1 MTTSAPSLPS
11 QPTFAAHLPPY
22 AELHCLSNFSFLRG
36 ASHPHELVERAM
48 SLGYRAL
55 AITDECSLAGVVRAY
70 TAVKEL
76 EETQARER
84 KEREAKAQQAMRAA
98 APEEITVATA
108 ATKHEKKQLPK
119 DDPPKDA
126 PPKDEPPKDEPLKP
140 IPHLIIG
147 SEFNL
152 TDAEGQPFCTLVA
165 LALNRNG
172 YGNLSELITLA
183 RSRADKG
190 CYRIGPED
198 FTEMLPHL
206 EHLRGLPDC
215 VLLLVPQRA
224 ATLSHTLR
232 CAHWLASFAA
242 QRAWIALELWQ
253 TGSDDLQLDALRM
266 ISQDSGLPLVAAGG
280 TLMHVRSRKPLQD
293 TMTAIGLGTPL
304 SACGHALEANAERH
318 LRTRVRLGKLYPRE
332 TLEETLRIAA
342 LCRFSLEELQ
352 YEYPEELVPADES
365 PSSYLRKL
373 VMAGAMERWPG
384 GMDLKRIQQ
393 IEKELGLI
401 ADLKYEKYFL
411 TVHDIVSFARSRN
424 ILCQGRGSAANSIVC
439 YCLHVTEIDPVSMN
453 MLIERFISRA
463 RNEPPDI
470 DVDFEH
476 QRREE
481 VIQYIYAKYG
491 RHRAALTASLITYRS
506 RSALKDVGKALGLEA
521 SLIERI
527 SKSQQWWDGPGAVA
541 AYLAEAGFDAR
552 SHITRNL
559 IRLTQELRNFPR
571 HLSQHVGGFVIAKD
585 RLSRLVP
592 IENASMKE
600 RSVIEWDKDDIDA
613 LKLLKVDVLALGML
627 SAIRRALEFVALRR
641 GLPRFRMQDIPRED
655 RAVYEMCGHADTIG
669 VFQIESR
676 AQQSMLPRLKPDKYY
691 DLVIEVAIVRPG
703 PIQGGMVHPYL
714 RRKQGLEPIDYAKD
728 ELRPVLERTLGVPIF
743 QEQVM
748 HLAMVAA
755 KYTGEQAD
763 QLRRAMAA
771 WRRSG
776 NLAKYQKDLT
786 DRMLARGYEQ
796 AFIERICK
804 QIEGFGE
811 YGFPESHA
819 ASFALLVYLSAWLK
833 RYEPAAFLAGLLNS
847 QPLGFYS
854 PSQLVQDARRH
865 GVKVLPPDV
874 TLSDWESTFERR
886 HAEGRRIAADETRLH
901 RQHAVLAAQQL
912 RNLSLP
918 HLKVSRTI
926 RRAARRLTARVFKP
940 ASTYGSRGPAVRL
953 GMHLIKGLAR
963 DAAERIMAARRDAP
977 LVDVDDLARRAALTR
992 RDLEALAVANAL
1004 VGIAGHRRE
1013 AWWAVTA
1020 QHAVPKLLRDAPIA
1034 EAPLA
1039 LPRASE
1045 HREIVDDYASFGLTL
1060 NRHPLAL
1067 LRARLARHKFRT
1079 AAELAA
1085 CRHGT
1090 MARACGIVTVR
1101 QRPGTA
1107 NGTVFVSIEDETGS
1121 INVIVWPS
1129 LVEKQRK
1136 ALLGSSL
1143 LAVYGVLQRDDGV
1156 STGGERGDR
1165 ASQGER
1171 AASADRRNRAWAGNE
1186 ANSTGGP
1193 TSGES
1198 GESGTGEAS
1207 RSGEARRLAG
1217 RKQKGEVVHL
1227 VAHRLEDYSEWLGEL
1242 ATTSRDFH

>member
-1 MTTSAPSLPS
+1 MVDS
-11 QPTFAAHLPPY
+11 QASGLLEQAFAAQLPPY
-22 AELHCLSNFSFLRG
+22 AELHCLTNFSFLRG
-36 ASHPHELVERAM
+36 ASHPHELVVQAM
-48 SLGYRAL
+48 SCGYSAL
-55 AITDECSLAGVVRAY
+55 AITDECSLAGVVRAHM
-70 TAVKEL
+70 AVKEIEQERERQQKERDDKAKAAQTGASL
-76 EETQARER
+76 EEAAKSTAIKPADSQQETTQQETTQQETTQQETTQQETTQQETTQQETAEQ
-84 KEREAKAQQAMRAA
+84 EA
-98 APEEITVATA
+98 
-108 ATKHEKKQLPK
+108 
-119 DDPPKDA
+119 
-126 PPKDEPPKDEPLKP
+126 LKP

-147 SEFNL
+147 SELNL
-152 TDAEGQPFCTLVA
+152 TDDAGEPFCTLIA
-165 LALNRNG
+165 LATNRNG

-190 CYRIGPED
+190 SYRLSPSD
-198 FTEMLPHL
+198 FTDSLPHL
-206 EHLRGLPDC
+206 EHLKALPDC
-215 VLLLVPQRA
+215 VLILVPQRT

-232 CAHWLASFAA
+232 CAHWLASFAP
-242 QRAWIALELWQ
+242 QRSWIALELWQ
-253 TGSDDLQLDALRM
+253 TGSDDLQIDALRM
-266 ISQDSGLPLVAAGG
+266 ISNASGLPLVAAGG
-280 TLMHVRSRKPLQD
+280 VLMHVRSRKPLQD
-293 TMTAIGLGTPL
+293 TLTAIGLVTPL

-318 LRTRVRLGKLYPRE
+318 MRTRVRLGKLYPRD

-342 LCRFSLEELQ
+342 LCRFSLDELQ
-352 YEYPEELVPADES
+352 YEYPEELVPSGES

-373 VMAGAMERWPG
+373 VMAGAMERWPK
-384 GMDLKRIQQ
+384 GMDLKRINQ
-393 IEKELGLI
+393 IEKELQLI

-411 TVHDIVSFARSRN
+411 TVQDIVSFARSRN

-439 YCLHVTEIDPVSMN
+439 YCLHVTEIDPVNMN

-470 DVDFEH
+470 DIDFEH

-481 VIQYIYAKYG
+481 VIQYIYGKYG
-491 RHRAALTASLITYRS
+491 RHRAALTATLITYHA

-527 SKSQQWWDGPGAVA
+527 SKSQQWWDGTDAVA
-541 AYLAEAGFDAR
+541 KYLAEAGFAAN
-552 SHITRNL
+552 SHITQNL
-559 IRLTQELRNFPR
+559 IRLTKELRNFPR

-592 IENASMKE
+592 IENATMKD

-641 GLPRFRMQDIPRED
+641 GLPKFRMQDIPRED

-676 AQQSMLPRLKPDKYY
+676 AQQSMLPRLKPNKYY

-714 RRKQGLEPIDYAKD
+714 RRKQGLEAVDYAKE

-776 NLAKYQKDLT
+776 NLTKHQKDLT
-786 DRMLARGYEQ
+786 DRMSARGYEKE
-796 AFIERICK
+796 FIDRICK

-865 GVKVLPPDV
+865 GVQVLPPDV
-874 TLSDWESTFERR
+874 TLSDWESTFEQRGHEGQRISSSETYLRR
-886 HAEGRRIAADETRLH
+886 QQG
-901 RQHAVLAAQQL
+901 VLSAQQF
-912 RNLSLP
+912 RDLSLRRFT
-918 HLKVSRTI
+918 VARTI
-926 RRAARRLTARVFKP
+926 RRAAKQLTARVFQ
-940 ASTYGSRGPAVRL
+940 ASKTYGARGPAVRI
-953 GMHLIKGLAR
+953 GMHLIKGLSQV
-963 DAAERIMAARRDAP
+963 AAERIMAARCDAQFT
-977 LVDVDDLARRAALTR
+977 DVDDLTRRAALTR
-992 RDLEALAVANAL
+992 RDLEALAAANAL
-1004 VGIAGHRRE
+1004 VSIAGHRRE

-1020 QHAVPKLLRDAPIA
+1020 QHAVPRLLRDAPIA
-1034 EAPLA
+1034 ETQLA
-1039 LPRASE
+1039 LPQATES
-1045 HREIVDDYASFGLTL
+1045 REIVDDYASIGLTL

-1067 LRARLARHKFRT
+1067 LRERLARQRFRT
-1079 AAELAA
+1079 AAELAV

-1090 MARACGIVTVR
+1090 VARACGIVTVR

-1136 ALLGSSL
+1136 VLLGSSL

-1156 STGGERGDR
+1156 STGGD
-1165 ASQGER
+1165 S
-1171 AASADRRNRAWAGNE
+1171 AGN
-1186 ANSTGGP
+1186 AADMNQ
-1193 TSGES
+1193 
-1198 GESGTGEAS
+1198 
-1207 RSGEARRLAG
+1207 AG
-1217 RKQKGEVVHL
+1217 KAKRKQKGEVIHL
-1227 VAHRLEDYSEWLGEL
+1227 VAHRLEDHSEWLGEL
-1242 ATTSRDFH
+1242 ATASRDFH

>member
-1 MTTSAPSLPS
+1 MADS
-11 QPTFAAHLPPY
+11 QASGLLEQAFAAQLPPY
-22 AELHCLSNFSFLRG
+22 AELHCLTNFSFLRG
-36 ASHPHELVERAM
+36 ASHPHELVVQAM
-48 SLGYRAL
+48 SCGYSAL
-55 AITDECSLAGVVRAY
+55 AITDECSLAGVVRAHM
-70 TAVKEL
+70 AVKEI
-76 EETQARER
+76 EQERER
-84 KEREAKAQQAMRAA
+84 QQKERDAKAKAAQAA
-98 APEEITVATA
+98 APLEEAAKSVAAKPADSQQEATRQETTEPATA
-108 ATKHEKKQLPK
+108 EQEA
-119 DDPPKDA
+119 
-126 PPKDEPPKDEPLKP
+126 LKA

-147 SEFNL
+147 SELNL
-152 TDAEGQPFCTLVA
+152 TDDAGEPFCTLIA
-165 LALNRNG
+165 LATNRNG

-190 CYRIGPED
+190 SYRLSPSD
-198 FTEMLPHL
+198 FTDSLPHL
-206 EHLRGLPDC
+206 EHLKALPDC
-215 VLLLVPQRA
+215 VLILVPQRT

-232 CAHWLASFAA
+232 CAHWLASFAP
-242 QRAWIALELWQ
+242 QRSWIALELWQ
-253 TGSDDLQLDALRM
+253 TGSDDLQIDALRM
-266 ISQDSGLPLVAAGG
+266 ISNASGLPLVAAGG
-280 TLMHVRSRKPLQD
+280 VLMHVRSRKPLQD
-293 TMTAIGLGTPL
+293 TLTAIGLVTPL

-318 LRTRVRLGKLYPRE
+318 MRTRVRLGKLYPRD

-342 LCRFSLEELQ
+342 LCRFSLDELQ
-352 YEYPEELVPADES
+352 YEYPEELVPSGES

-373 VMAGAMERWPG
+373 VMAGAMERWPK
-384 GMDLKRIQQ
+384 GMDLKRINQ
-393 IEKELGLI
+393 IEKELQLI

-411 TVHDIVSFARSRN
+411 TVQDIVSFARSRN

-439 YCLHVTEIDPVSMN
+439 YCLHVTEIDPVNMN

-470 DVDFEH
+470 DIDFEH

-481 VIQYIYAKYG
+481 VIQYIYGKYG
-491 RHRAALTASLITYRS
+491 RHRAALTATLITYRA

-527 SKSQQWWDGPGAVA
+527 SKSQQWWDGTDAVA
-541 AYLAEAGFDAR
+541 KYLAEAGFAAN
-552 SHITRNL
+552 SHITQNL
-559 IRLTQELRNFPR
+559 IRLTKELRDFPR

-592 IENASMKE
+592 IENATMKD

-627 SAIRRALEFVALRR
+627 SAIRRSLEFVALRR
-641 GLPRFRMQDIPRED
+641 GLPKFRMQDIPRED

-676 AQQSMLPRLKPDKYY
+676 AQQSMLPRLKPNKYY

-714 RRKQGLEPIDYAKD
+714 RRKQGLEAVDYAKE

-776 NLAKYQKDLT
+776 NLTKHQKDLT
-786 DRMLARGYEQ
+786 DRMSARGYEKE
-796 AFIERICK
+796 FIDRICK

-865 GVKVLPPDV
+865 GVQVLPPDV
-874 TLSDWESTFERR
+874 TLSDWESTFEQRGHEGQRISSSETYLRR
-886 HAEGRRIAADETRLH
+886 QQG
-901 RQHAVLAAQQL
+901 VLSAQQF
-912 RNLSLP
+912 RDLSLRRFT
-918 HLKVSRTI
+918 VARTI
-926 RRAARRLTARVFKP
+926 RRAAKQLTARVFQ
-940 ASTYGSRGPAVRL
+940 ASKTYGARGPAVRI
-953 GMHLIKGLAR
+953 GMHLIKGLSQV
-963 DAAERIMAARRDAP
+963 AAERIMAARCDAQFT
-977 LVDVDDLARRAALTR
+977 DVDDLTRRAALTR
-992 RDLEALAVANAL
+992 RDLEALAAANAL
-1004 VGIAGHRRE
+1004 VSIAGHRRE

-1020 QHAVPKLLRDAPIA
+1020 QHAVPRLLRDAPIA
-1034 EAPLA
+1034 ETQLA
-1039 LPRASE
+1039 LPQATES
-1045 HREIVDDYASFGLTL
+1045 REIVDDYASIGLTL

-1067 LRARLARHKFRT
+1067 LRERLARQRFRT
-1079 AAELAA
+1079 AAELAV

-1090 MARACGIVTVR
+1090 VARACGIVTVR

-1136 ALLGSSL
+1136 VLLGSSL

-1156 STGGERGDR
+1156 STGGD
-1165 ASQGER
+1165 S
-1171 AASADRRNRAWAGNE
+1171 AGN
-1186 ANSTGGP
+1186 AADMNQ
-1193 TSGES
+1193 
-1198 GESGTGEAS
+1198 
-1207 RSGEARRLAG
+1207 AG
-1217 RKQKGEVVHL
+1217 KAKRKQKGEVIHL
-1227 VAHRLEDYSEWLGEL
+1227 VAHRLEDHSEWLGEL
-1242 ATTSRDFH
+1242 ATASRDFH

>member
-1 MTTSAPSLPS
+1 MVDS
-11 QPTFAAHLPPY
+11 QASGLLEQAFAAQLPPY
-22 AELHCLSNFSFLRG
+22 AELHCLTNFSFLRG
-36 ASHPHELVERAM
+36 ASHPHELVVQAM
-48 SLGYRAL
+48 SCGYSAL
-55 AITDECSLAGVVRAY
+55 AITDECSLAGVVRAHM
-70 TAVKEL
+70 AVKEIEQERERQQKERDDKAKAAQTGASL
-76 EETQARER
+76 EEAAKSTAIKPADSQQETTQQETTQQETTQQETTQQETTQQETTQQETTQQETTQQETTQQETAEQ
-84 KEREAKAQQAMRAA
+84 EA
-98 APEEITVATA
+98 
-108 ATKHEKKQLPK
+108 
-119 DDPPKDA
+119 
-126 PPKDEPPKDEPLKP
+126 LKP

-147 SEFNL
+147 SELNL
-152 TDAEGQPFCTLVA
+152 TDDAGEPFCTLIA
-165 LALNRNG
+165 LATNRNG

-190 CYRIGPED
+190 SYRLSPSD
-198 FTEMLPHL
+198 FTDSLPHL
-206 EHLRGLPDC
+206 EHLKALPDC
-215 VLLLVPQRA
+215 VLILVPQRT

-232 CAHWLASFAA
+232 CAHWLASFAP
-242 QRAWIALELWQ
+242 QRSWIALELWQ
-253 TGSDDLQLDALRM
+253 TGSDDLQIDALRM
-266 ISQDSGLPLVAAGG
+266 ISNASGLPLVAAGG
-280 TLMHVRSRKPLQD
+280 VLMHVRSRKPLQD
-293 TMTAIGLGTPL
+293 TLTAIGLVTPL

-318 LRTRVRLGKLYPRE
+318 MRTRVRLGKLYPRD

-342 LCRFSLEELQ
+342 LCRFSLDELQ
-352 YEYPEELVPADES
+352 YEYPEELVPSGES

-373 VMAGAMERWPG
+373 VMAGAMERWPK
-384 GMDLKRIQQ
+384 GMDLKRINQ
-393 IEKELGLI
+393 IEKELQLI

-411 TVHDIVSFARSRN
+411 TVQDIVSFARSRN

-439 YCLHVTEIDPVSMN
+439 YCLHVTEIDPVNMN

-470 DVDFEH
+470 DIDFEH

-481 VIQYIYAKYG
+481 VIQYIYGKYG
-491 RHRAALTASLITYRS
+491 RHRAALTATLITYHA

-527 SKSQQWWDGPGAVA
+527 SKSQQWWDGTDAVA
-541 AYLAEAGFDAR
+541 KYLAEAGFAAN
-552 SHITRNL
+552 SHITQNL
-559 IRLTQELRNFPR
+559 IRLTKELRNFPR

-592 IENASMKE
+592 IENATMKD

-641 GLPRFRMQDIPRED
+641 GLPKFRMQDIPRED

-676 AQQSMLPRLKPDKYY
+676 AQQSMLPRLKPNKYY

-714 RRKQGLEPIDYAKD
+714 RRKQGLEAVDYAKE

-776 NLAKYQKDLT
+776 NLTKHQKDLT
-786 DRMLARGYEQ
+786 DRMSARGYEKE
-796 AFIERICK
+796 FIDRICK

-865 GVKVLPPDV
+865 GVQVLPPDV
-874 TLSDWESTFERR
+874 TLSDWESTFEQRGHEGQRISSSETYLRR
-886 HAEGRRIAADETRLH
+886 QQG
-901 RQHAVLAAQQL
+901 VLSAQQF
-912 RNLSLP
+912 RDLSLRRFT
-918 HLKVSRTI
+918 VARTI
-926 RRAARRLTARVFKP
+926 RRAAKQLTARVFQ
-940 ASTYGSRGPAVRL
+940 ASKTYGARGPAVRI
-953 GMHLIKGLAR
+953 GMHLIKGLSQV
-963 DAAERIMAARRDAP
+963 AAERIMAARCDAQFT
-977 LVDVDDLARRAALTR
+977 DVDDLTRRAALTR
-992 RDLEALAVANAL
+992 RDLEALAAANAL
-1004 VGIAGHRRE
+1004 VSIAGHRRE

-1020 QHAVPKLLRDAPIA
+1020 QHAVPRLLRDAPIA
-1034 EAPLA
+1034 ETQLA
-1039 LPRASE
+1039 LPQATES
-1045 HREIVDDYASFGLTL
+1045 REIVDDYASIGLTL

-1067 LRARLARHKFRT
+1067 LRERLARQRFRT
-1079 AAELAA
+1079 AAELAV

-1090 MARACGIVTVR
+1090 VARACGIVTVR

-1136 ALLGSSL
+1136 VLLGSSL

-1156 STGGERGDR
+1156 STGGD
-1165 ASQGER
+1165 S
-1171 AASADRRNRAWAGNE
+1171 AGN
-1186 ANSTGGP
+1186 AADMNQ
-1193 TSGES
+1193 
-1198 GESGTGEAS
+1198 
-1207 RSGEARRLAG
+1207 AG
-1217 RKQKGEVVHL
+1217 KAKRKQKGEVIHL
-1227 VAHRLEDYSEWLGEL
+1227 VAHRLEDHSEWLGEL
-1242 ATTSRDFH
+1242 ATASRDFH

>member
-1 MTTSAPSLPS
+1 MTSSR
-11 QPTFAAHLPPY
+11 PTFLFEQALAAQLPLY
-22 AELHCLSNFSFLRG
+22 AELHCLTNFSFLRG
-36 ASHPHELVERAM
+36 ASHPYELVEQAM
-48 SLGYRAL
+48 SHGYSAL
-55 AITDECSLAGVVRAY
+55 AITDECSLAGVVRAH
-70 TAVKEL
+70 TAV
-76 EETQARER
+76 REIKQER
-84 KEREAKAQQAMRAA
+84 DRQKKEREDKAKAAQAGVSLEEATKPAGPQQETSQQETSQQETSQQETSHQEPPHQEPSPQETSQQQA
-98 APEEITVATA
+98 TD
-108 ATKHEKKQLPK
+108 PK
-119 DDPPKDA
+119 TTDQEA
-126 PPKDEPPKDEPLKP
+126 LKP

-147 SEFNL
+147 SELNL
-152 TDAEGQPFCTLVA
+152 TNDAGEPFCTLVA
-165 LALNRNG
+165 LATNRDG

-190 CYRIGPED
+190 SYRLSPSD
-198 FTEMLPHL
+198 FTDALPHL
-206 EHLRGLPDC
+206 EHLRTLPDC
-215 VLLLVPQRA
+215 VLILVPQRT

-232 CAHWLASFAA
+232 CAHWLASLAP
-242 QRAWIALELWQ
+242 QRSWIALELWQ
-253 TGSDDLQLDALRM
+253 TGSDDLQIDALRM
-266 ISQDSGLPLVAAGG
+266 ISKASGLPLVAAGG
-280 TLMHVRSRKPLQD
+280 VLMHARSRKPLQD
-293 TMTAIGLGTPL
+293 TLTAIGLVTPL

-318 LRTRVRLGKLYPRE
+318 MRTRVRLAKLYPRD

-342 LCRFSLEELQ
+342 LCRFSLDELK
-352 YEYPEELVPADES
+352 YEYPEELVPAGES

-373 VMAGAMERWPG
+373 VMAGAVERWPD
-384 GMDLKRIQQ
+384 GMNLKRIGQ
-393 IEKELGLI
+393 IEKELLLI
-401 ADLKYEKYFL
+401 AELKYEKYFL

-439 YCLHVTEIDPVSMN
+439 YCLHVTEIDPISMN

-481 VIQYIYAKYG
+481 VIQYIYGKYG
-491 RHRAALTASLITYRS
+491 RHRAALTASLITYHA

-527 SKSQQWWDGPGAVA
+527 SKSQQWWDGTDAVA
-541 AYLAEAGFDAR
+541 KYLAEAGFDAN

-559 IRLTQELRNFPR
+559 IRLTRELRNFPR

-585 RLSRLVP
+585 KLSRLVP
-592 IENASMKE
+592 IENATMKD

-613 LKLLKVDVLALGML
+613 LNLLKVDVLALGML

-641 GLPRFRMQDIPRED
+641 GFPTFRMQDIPRED

-676 AQQSMLPRLKPDKYY
+676 AQQSMLPRLKPTKYY

-714 RRKQGLEPIDYAKD
+714 RRKQGLEPVDYAKD
-728 ELRPVLERTLGVPIF
+728 ELRPVLQRTLGVPIF

-771 WRRSG
+771 WRRTG
-776 NLAKYQKDLT
+776 NLAKYQKDLN
-786 DRMLARGYEQ
+786 DRMSARGYEKD
-796 AFIERICK
+796 FIDRICK

-854 PSQLVQDARRH
+854 PSQLVQDAKRH

-886 HAEGRRIAADETRLH
+886 AREGQRISSSETCLH
-901 RQHAVLAAQQL
+901 RQQGVLSAQQL
-912 RNLSLP
+912 RDLSLRRFT
-918 HLKVSRTI
+918 VARTI
-926 RRAARRLTARVFKP
+926 RRAAKQLTARVFQSSK
-940 ASTYGSRGPAVRL
+940 TYGAGGPAVRI
-953 GMHLIKGLAR
+953 GMHLIKGLSQV
-963 DAAERIMAARRDAP
+963 AAERIMAARSDAP
-977 LVDVDDLARRAALTR
+977 FTDVDDLTRRAALTR
-992 RDLEALAVANAL
+992 RDLEALAAANAL
-1004 VGIAGHRRE
+1004 VSIAGHRRE

-1020 QHAVPKLLRDAPIA
+1020 QHTVPKLLRDAPIA

-1039 LPRASE
+1039 LPQAAES
-1045 HREIVDDYASFGLTL
+1045 REIVDDYASIGLTL

-1067 LRARLARHKFRT
+1067 LRERLAKQRFRT

-1085 CRHGT
+1085 CQHGT
-1090 MARACGIVTVR
+1090 LARACGIVTVR

-1136 ALLGSSL
+1136 VLLGSSL

-1156 STGGERGDR
+1156 STGGDS
-1165 ASQGER
+1165 ASSVVN
-1171 AASADRRNRAWAGNE
+1171 AHKAGN
-1186 ANSTGGP
+1186 AKQ
-1193 TSGES
+1193 
-1198 GESGTGEAS
+1198 
-1207 RSGEARRLAG
+1207 
-1217 RKQKGEVVHL
+1217 KQKGEVVHL
-1227 VAHRLEDYSEWLGEL
+1227 VAHRLEDHSEWLGEL
-1242 ATTSRDFH
+1242 ATASRDFH

>member
-1 MTTSAPSLPS
+1 MTNAQPSPPIEHALAADLP
-11 QPTFAAHLPPY
+11 AY
-22 AELHCLSNFSFLRG
+22 AELHCLTNFSFLRG
-36 ASHPHELVERAM
+36 ASHPHELVEQAM
-48 SLGYRAL
+48 SCGYSAL
-55 AITDECSLAGVVRAY
+55 AITDECSLAGVVRAH
-70 TAVKEL
+70 TAIKEI
-76 EETQARER
+76 EQERER
-84 KEREAKAQQAMRAA
+84 QLNEQLNERARKAQATQVDTSSESREEKLTTSQQTATENKTTENETEKTSTQESIPQESAPQAPR
-98 APEEITVATA
+98 E
-108 ATKHEKKQLPK
+108 
-119 DDPPKDA
+119 
-126 PPKDEPPKDEPLKP
+126 LKP

-147 SEFNL
+147 SELNL
-152 TDAEGQPFCTLVA
+152 TDDTGKPFCTLVA
-165 LALNRNG
+165 LATNRNG

-190 CYRIGPED
+190 SYRLGPSD
-198 FTEMLPHL
+198 ITESLPHL
-206 EHLRGLPDC
+206 EHLQALPDC
-215 VLLLVPQRA
+215 LLILVPQRT
-224 ATLSHTLR
+224 ATLAHTLR

-253 TGSDDLQLDALRM
+253 TGGDDLQIDALRM
-266 ISQDSGLPLVAAGG
+266 ISSASGLPLVAAGG
-280 TLMHVRSRKPLQD
+280 VLMHTRSRKPLQD
-293 TMTAIGLGTPL
+293 TMTAIGLVTPL

-318 LRTRVRLGKLYPRE
+318 MRTRVRLGKLYPRD
-332 TLEETLRIAA
+332 TLAQTLRIAA
-342 LCRFSLEELQ
+342 LCRFSLDELK
-352 YEYPEELVPADES
+352 YEYPEELVPAGES

-373 VMAGAMERWPG
+373 VMAGAVERWPDG
-384 GMDLKRIQQ
+384 LDLKRIGQ

-439 YCLHVTEIDPVSMN
+439 YCLHVTEIDPVQMN

-481 VIQYIYAKYG
+481 VIQYVYARYG
-491 RHRAALTASLITYRS
+491 RHRAALTASLITYHA

-527 SKSQQWWDGPGAVA
+527 SKSQQWWDGTDAVA
-541 AYLAEAGFDAR
+541 KYLAEAGFDAN
-552 SHITRNL
+552 SHITQNL
-559 IRLTQELRNFPR
+559 IRLTRELRGFPR

-585 RLSRLVP
+585 KLSRLVP
-592 IENASMKE
+592 IENATMKD

-641 GLPRFRMQDIPRED
+641 GFPRFRMQDIPRED
-655 RAVYEMCGHADTIG
+655 RTVYEMCGHADTIG

-676 AQQSMLPRLKPDKYY
+676 AQQSMLPRLKPNKYY

-714 RRKQGLEPIDYAKD
+714 RRKQGLEAVDYAKD

-755 KYTGEQAD
+755 EYTGEQAD

-776 NLAKYQKDLT
+776 NIEKYQKDLSE
-786 DRMLARGYEQ
+786 RMLERGYEQ
-796 AFIERICK
+796 TFIDRICK

-854 PSQLVQDARRH
+854 PSQLVQDAKRH
-865 GVKVLPPDV
+865 GVPVLPPDV

-886 HAEGRRIAADETRLH
+886 GHEGQRISADETCLH
-901 RQHAVLAAQQL
+901 RQQAVLSAQQL
-912 RNLSLP
+912 RDLALRR
-918 HLKVSRTI
+918 LTVSRTI
-926 RRAARRLTARVFKP
+926 RRAAKRMTARVFQ
-940 ASTYGSRGPAVRL
+940 ASNTYGARGPAVRIGL
-953 GMHLIKGLAR
+953 HLIKGLAQG
-963 DAAERIMAARRDAP
+963 AAERIMAARRDAQFA
-977 LVDVDDLARRAALTR
+977 DVDDLARRAALTR
-992 RDLEALAVANAL
+992 RDLEALAAANAL

-1020 QHAVPKLLRDAPIA
+1020 QHTVPKLLRDAPIA

-1039 LPRASE
+1039 LPPAAES
-1045 HREIVDDYASFGLTL
+1045 REIVDDYASIGLTL

-1067 LRARLARHKFRT
+1067 LRPRLAQQRFRA

-1085 CRHGT
+1085 CQHG
-1090 MARACGIVTVR
+1090 MLVRACGIVTVR

-1136 ALLGSSL
+1136 VLLGASL

-1156 STGGERGDR
+1156 ATGGDNGK
-1165 ASQGER
+1165 
-1171 AASADRRNRAWAGNE
+1171 AGQTLNGKP
-1186 ANSTGGP
+1186 GGK
-1193 TSGES
+1193 G
-1198 GESGTGEAS
+1198 
-1207 RSGEARRLAG
+1207 
-1217 RKQKGEVVHL
+1217 KQKNKGEVIHL
-1227 VAHRLEDYSEWLGEL
+1227 VAHRLEDLSDWLGEL
-1242 ATTSRDFH
+1242 ATASRDFH

>member
-1 MTTSAPSLPS
+1 MTVSASAL
-11 QPTFAAHLPPY
+11 LPPQPPASNLPAY
-22 AELHCLSNFSFLRG
+22 AELHCLTNFSFLRG

-48 SLGYRAL
+48 LHGYSAL
-55 AITDECSLAGVVRAY
+55 AITDECSLAGVVRAHS
-70 TAVKEL
+70 ALKEIG
-76 EETQARER
+76 EEQNRLR
-84 KEREAKAQQAMRAA
+84 KEIEDKLKAARPPEAG
-98 APEEITVATA
+98 P
-108 ATKHEKKQLPK
+108 LPK
-119 DDPPKDA
+119 EVL
-126 PPKDEPPKDEPLKP
+126 DEAIRQEALENEVLKP
-140 IPHLIIG
+140 LPQLIIG
-147 SEFNL
+147 SELNL
-152 TDAEGQPFCTLVA
+152 TDAAGEPFCTLVA
-165 LALNRNG
+165 LAANRNG
-172 YGNLSELITLA
+172 YGNLSELITLG
-183 RSRADKG
+183 RSRAEKG
-190 CYRIGPED
+190 SYRLSPSD
-198 FTEMLPHL
+198 FTDSLPHL
-206 EHLRGLPDC
+206 EHLRTLPDC
-215 VLLLVPQRA
+215 VLLLVPQRT
-224 ATLSHTLR
+224 ATLSHTLH

-242 QRAWIALELWQ
+242 NRAWIALELWQ
-253 TGSDDLQLDALRM
+253 TGSDDLQIDALRM
-266 ISQDSGLPLVAAGG
+266 ISQASGLPLVAAGG
-280 TLMHVRSRKPLQD
+280 VLMHTRSRKPLQD
-293 TMTAIGLGTPL
+293 TMTAIGLNTPL

-318 LRTRVRLGKLYPRE
+318 MRTRVRLSKLYPRD
-332 TLEETLRIAA
+332 TLEETLNIAA
-342 LCRFSLEELQ
+342 LCRFSLDELK
-352 YEYPEELVPADES
+352 YEYPEELVPAGES

-373 VMAGAMERWPG
+373 VMAGAAERWPNG
-384 GMDLKRIQQ
+384 LDLKRIDQ
-393 IEKELGLI
+393 IEKELSLI

-439 YCLHVTEIDPVSMN
+439 YCLHVTEIDPVHMN

-491 RHRAALTASLITYRS
+491 RHRAALTASLITYRV

-527 SKSQQWWDGPGAVA
+527 SKSQQWWDGSEAVA
-541 AYLAEAGFDAR
+541 GYLAEAGFDAN

-559 IRLTQELRNFPR
+559 IRLTKELRLFPR

-585 RLSRLVP
+585 KLSRLVP
-592 IENASMKE
+592 IENATMKD

-641 GLPRFRMQDIPRED
+641 GFPQFRVQDIPRED
-655 RAVYEMCGHADTIG
+655 RAVYEMCGHADTVG

-676 AQQSMLPRLKPDKYY
+676 AQQSMLPRLKPNKYY

-771 WRRSG
+771 WRRTG
-776 NLAKYQKDLT
+776 NLAKYQKDLS
-786 DRMLARGYEQ
+786 DRMSARGYEPE
-796 AFIERICK
+796 FIDRICQ

-874 TLSDWESTFERR
+874 TLSDWESTFEKRDR
-886 HAEGRRIAADETRLH
+886 EGERIAPGETCLH
-901 RQHAVLAAQQL
+901 RQQAVLSAQQL
-912 RNLSLP
+912 RDLSLRR
-918 HLKVSRTI
+918 LRVNRTI
-926 RRAARRLTARVFKP
+926 RRAAKRLTARVFQAP
-940 ASTYGSRGPAVRL
+940 GTYGARGPAVRIGL
-953 GMHLIKGLAR
+953 HLIKGLAQA
-963 DAAERIMAARRDAP
+963 AAERIMAARRDAP
-977 LVDVDDLARRAALTR
+977 FTNVDDLARRAALTR
-992 RDLEALAVANAL
+992 RDLEALAAANAL
-1004 VGIAGHRRE
+1004 TSIAGHRRE

-1020 QHAVPKLLRDAPIA
+1020 QHIVPKLLRDAPIA

-1039 LPRASE
+1039 LPQADE
-1045 HREIVDDYASFGLTL
+1045 AREIVDDYASLGLTL

-1067 LRARLARHKFRT
+1067 LRARLAKQRFRT
-1079 AAELAA
+1079 AADLAA
-1085 CRHGT
+1085 CQHGT
-1090 MARACGIVTVR
+1090 LARACGIVTVR

-1107 NGTVFVSIEDETGS
+1107 NGTIFVSIEDETGS

-1143 LAVYGVLQRDDGV
+1143 LAVYGVLQRNDGV
-1156 STGGERGDR
+1156 ATGGNQGNPGNQGEQTAP
-1165 ASQGER
+1165 ASQAGKM
-1171 AASADRRNRAWAGNE
+1171 RR
-1186 ANSTGGP
+1186 
-1193 TSGES
+1193 
-1198 GESGTGEAS
+1198 
-1207 RSGEARRLAG
+1207 
-1217 RKQKGEVVHL
+1217 KHKGEVVHL
-1227 VAHRLEDYSEWLGEL
+1227 VAHRLEDLSEWLGDL
-1242 ATTSRDFH
+1242 ATASRDFH

>member
-1 MTTSAPSLPS
+1 MKILQPSLLAQQTS
-11 QPTFAAHLPPY
+11 TAHLPPY
-22 AELHCLSNFSFLRG
+22 AELHCLTNFTFLRG
-36 ASHPHELVERAM
+36 ASHPHELVEQAM
-48 SLGYRAL
+48 SRGYSAI
-55 AITDECSLAGVVRAY
+55 AITDECSLAGVVRAH
-70 TAVKEL
+70 VRLKEIG
-76 EETQARER
+76 EERERQR
-84 KEREAKAQQAMRAA
+84 KERVKEQTTEAAESPEAQTSPADVEETATPHEETEKPTPKNEAKTSETQVDNHADSH
-98 APEEITVATA
+98 PETHPPTNPET
-108 ATKHEKKQLPK
+108 
-119 DDPPKDA
+119 DPQKA
-126 PPKDEPPKDEPLKP
+126 V
-140 IPHLIIG
+140 PHLIIG
-147 SEFNL
+147 SELNL
-152 TDAEGQPFCTLVA
+152 TDESGEPFCTLVA
-165 LALNRNG
+165 LATNRNG

-190 CYRIGPED
+190 SYRLGPSD
-198 FTEMLPHL
+198 FTDALPHL
-206 EHLRGLPDC
+206 AHLKTLPDC
-215 VLLLVPQRA
+215 VLLLVPQRT
-224 ATLSHTLR
+224 ATLSHTLH

-242 QRAWIALELWQ
+242 GRAWIALELWQ
-253 TGSDDLQLDALRM
+253 TGSDDLQIDALRM
-266 ISQDSGLPLVAAGG
+266 ISQASGLPLVAAGG
-280 TLMHVRSRKPLQD
+280 VLMHTRSRKPLQD
-293 TMTAIGLGTPL
+293 TMTAIGLVTPL
-304 SACGHALEANAERH
+304 SECGHALEPNAERH
-318 LRTRVRLGKLYPRE
+318 MRTRVRLGKLYPRD
-332 TLEETLRIAA
+332 TLEETLRVAA
-342 LCRFSLEELQ
+342 LCRFSLTELA
-352 YEYPEELVPADES
+352 YEYPEELVPPSES

-373 VMAGAMERWPG
+373 VMAGAMERWPK
-384 GMDLKRIQQ
+384 GMDLKRIGQ

-439 YCLHVTEIDPVSMN
+439 YCLHVTEIDPISMN

-481 VIQYIYAKYG
+481 VIQYIYTKYG
-491 RHRAALTASLITYRS
+491 RHRAALTASLITYHT

-527 SKSQQWWDGPGAVA
+527 SKSQQWWDGPDAVA
-541 AYLAEAGFDAR
+541 SYLTEAGFDAN
-552 SHITRNL
+552 SHITQYL
-559 IRLTQELRNFPR
+559 IRLTKELRTFPR

-585 RLSRLVP
+585 KLSRLVP
-592 IENASMKE
+592 IENATMKD

-627 SAIRRALEFVALRR
+627 SAIRRGLEFVALRR
-641 GLPRFRMQDIPRED
+641 GFPAFRMQDIPRED
-655 RAVYEMCGHADTIG
+655 PGVYEMCGHADTIG

-676 AQQSMLPRLKPDKYY
+676 AQQSMLPRLKPKQYY

-776 NLAKYQKDLT
+776 NLAKYQKDLS

-796 AFIERICK
+796 EFIERICN

-854 PSQLVQDARRH
+854 PSQLVQDAKRH

-874 TLSDWESTFERR
+874 TQSDWESVFERR
-886 HAEGRRIAADETRLH
+886 ECEGQRISSAQTLMRR
-901 RQHAVLAAQQL
+901 QQAVLSAQQL
-912 RNLSLP
+912 RDLSLRR
-918 HLKVSRTI
+918 LSVSRTI
-926 RRAARRLTARVFKP
+926 RWAAKRLAARVYQP
-940 ASTYGSRGPAVRL
+940 SSTYGLRGPAVRL
-953 GMHLIKGLAR
+953 GLQLIKGLAQE
-963 DAAERIMAARRDAP
+963 AAARIMAARQHAP
-977 LVDVDDLARRAALTR
+977 FSNVDDLARRAALTR
-992 RDLEALAVANAL
+992 RDLEALAAANAL
-1004 VGIAGHRRE
+1004 VSIAGHRRE

-1020 QHAVPKLLRDAPIA
+1020 QHIVPQLLRDAPIA

-1039 LPRASE
+1039 LPQAVES
-1045 HREIVDDYASFGLTL
+1045 REIVDDYASIGLTL

-1067 LRARLARHKFRT
+1067 LRARLAQQRFRT

-1085 CRHGT
+1085 SRHGT
-1090 MARACGIVTVR
+1090 LVRACGIVTVR

-1107 NGTVFVSIEDETGS
+1107 NGTVFVSLEDETGS
-1121 INVIVWPS
+1121 VNVIVWPS

-1156 STGGERGDR
+1156 ATGGDNAGNSGKRSR
-1165 ASQGER
+1165 KKQPQHQGE
-1171 AASADRRNRAWAGNE
+1171 
-1186 ANSTGGP
+1186 
-1193 TSGES
+1193 
-1198 GESGTGEAS
+1198 
-1207 RSGEARRLAG
+1207 
-1217 RKQKGEVVHL
+1217 VIHL
-1227 VAHRLEDYSEWLGEL
+1227 VAHRLEDLSEWLGEL
-1242 ATTSRDFH
+1242 ATSSRDFH

>member
-1 MTTSAPSLPS
+1 MADS
-11 QPTFAAHLPPY
+11 QASGLLEQAFAAQLPPY
-22 AELHCLSNFSFLRG
+22 AELHCLTNFSFLRG
-36 ASHPHELVERAM
+36 ASHPHELVVQAM
-48 SLGYRAL
+48 SCGYSAL
-55 AITDECSLAGVVRAY
+55 AITDECSLAGVVRAHM
-70 TAVKEL
+70 AVKEI
-76 EETQARER
+76 EQERER
-84 KEREAKAQQAMRAA
+84 QQKERDAKAKAAQAA
-98 APEEITVATA
+98 APLEEAAKSVAAKPADSQQEATRQETTEPATA
-108 ATKHEKKQLPK
+108 EQEA
-119 DDPPKDA
+119 
-126 PPKDEPPKDEPLKP
+126 LKP

-147 SEFNL
+147 SELNL
-152 TDAEGQPFCTLVA
+152 TDDAGEPFCTLIA
-165 LALNRNG
+165 LATNRNG

-190 CYRIGPED
+190 SYRLSPSD
-198 FTEMLPHL
+198 FTDSLPHL
-206 EHLRGLPDC
+206 EHLKALPDC
-215 VLLLVPQRA
+215 VLILVPQRT

-232 CAHWLASFAA
+232 CAHWLASFAP
-242 QRAWIALELWQ
+242 QRSWIALELWQ
-253 TGSDDLQLDALRM
+253 TGSDDLQIDALRM
-266 ISQDSGLPLVAAGG
+266 ISKASVLPLVAAGG
-280 TLMHVRSRKPLQD
+280 VLMHVRSRKPLQD
-293 TMTAIGLGTPL
+293 TLTAIGLVTPL

-318 LRTRVRLGKLYPRE
+318 MRTRVRLGKLYPRD

-342 LCRFSLEELQ
+342 LCRFSLDELQ
-352 YEYPEELVPADES
+352 YEYPEELVPSGES

-373 VMAGAMERWPG
+373 VMAGAMERWPK
-384 GMDLKRIQQ
+384 GMDLKRINQ
-393 IEKELGLI
+393 IEKELQLI

-411 TVHDIVSFARSRN
+411 TVQDIVSFARSRN

-439 YCLHVTEIDPVSMN
+439 YCLHVTEIDPVNMN

-470 DVDFEH
+470 DIDFEH

-481 VIQYIYAKYG
+481 VIQYIYGKYG
-491 RHRAALTASLITYRS
+491 RHRAALTATLITYHA

-527 SKSQQWWDGPGAVA
+527 SKSQQWWDGTDAVA
-541 AYLAEAGFDAR
+541 KYLAEAGFAAN
-552 SHITRNL
+552 SHITQNL
-559 IRLTQELRNFPR
+559 IRLTKELRNFPR

-592 IENASMKE
+592 IENATMKD

-641 GLPRFRMQDIPRED
+641 GLPKFRMQDIPRED

-676 AQQSMLPRLKPDKYY
+676 AQQSMLPRLKPNKYY

-714 RRKQGLEPIDYAKD
+714 RRKQGLEAVDYAKE

-776 NLAKYQKDLT
+776 NLTKHQKDLT
-786 DRMLARGYEQ
+786 DRMSARGYEKE
-796 AFIERICK
+796 FIDRICK

-865 GVKVLPPDV
+865 GVQVLPPDV
-874 TLSDWESTFERR
+874 TLSDWESTFEQRGHEGQRISSSETYLRR
-886 HAEGRRIAADETRLH
+886 QQG
-901 RQHAVLAAQQL
+901 VLSAQQF
-912 RNLSLP
+912 RDLSLRRFT
-918 HLKVSRTI
+918 VARTI
-926 RRAARRLTARVFKP
+926 RRAAKQLTARVFQ
-940 ASTYGSRGPAVRL
+940 ASKTYGARGPAVRI
-953 GMHLIKGLAR
+953 GMHLIKGLSQV
-963 DAAERIMAARRDAP
+963 AAERIMAARCDAP
-977 LVDVDDLARRAALTR
+977 FTDVDDLTRRAALTR
-992 RDLEALAVANAL
+992 RDLEALAAANAL
-1004 VGIAGHRRE
+1004 VSIAGHRRE

-1020 QHAVPKLLRDAPIA
+1020 QHAVPRLLRDAPIA
-1034 EAPLA
+1034 ETPLA
-1039 LPRASE
+1039 LPQATES
-1045 HREIVDDYASFGLTL
+1045 REIVDDYASIGLTL

-1067 LRARLARHKFRT
+1067 LRERLARQRFRT
-1079 AAELAA
+1079 AAELAV

-1090 MARACGIVTVR
+1090 VARACGIVTVR

-1136 ALLGSSL
+1136 VLLGSSL

-1156 STGGERGDR
+1156 STGGD
-1165 ASQGER
+1165 
-1171 AASADRRNRAWAGNE
+1171 
-1186 ANSTGGP
+1186 STGN
-1193 TSGES
+1193 
-1198 GESGTGEAS
+1198 A
-1207 RSGEARRLAG
+1207 ADMNQAG
-1217 RKQKGEVVHL
+1217 KAKRKQKGEVIHL
-1227 VAHRLEDYSEWLGEL
+1227 VAHRLEDHSEWLGEL
-1242 ATTSRDFH
+1242 ATASRDFH

>member
-1 MTTSAPSLPS
+1 MTAFHS
-11 QPTFAAHLPPY
+11 QPSCLSQQAPATHLPAY
-22 AELHCLSNFSFLRG
+22 AELHCLTNFSFLRG
-36 ASHPHELVERAM
+36 ASHPHELVEQAM
-48 SLGYRAL
+48 SRGYSAL
-55 AITDECSLAGVVRAY
+55 AITDECSLAGVVRAH
-70 TAVKEL
+70 TTIREIKQE
-76 EETQARER
+76 RER
-84 KEREAKAQQAMRAA
+84 QQKEREEKAKAGQAEGASENA
-98 APEEITVATA
+98 ATA
-108 ATKHEKKQLPK
+108 ATETTPATATASPESPP
-119 DDPPKDA
+119 DP
-126 PPKDEPPKDEPLKP
+126 EPLLP
-140 IPHLIIG
+140 LPHLIIG
-147 SEFNL
+147 SELNL
-152 TDAEGQPFCTLVA
+152 TDDTGEPFCTLVA
-165 LALNRNG
+165 LAIDRNG

-190 CYRIGPED
+190 SYRLGPSD
-198 FTEMLPHL
+198 FTDSLPYL
-206 EHLRGLPDC
+206 EHLKGLPDC
-215 VLLLVPQRA
+215 VLLLVPQRT

-253 TGSDDLQLDALRM
+253 TGSDDLQIDALRM
-266 ISQDSGLPLVAAGG
+266 ISKASGLPLVAAGG
-280 TLMHVRSRKPLQD
+280 VLMHTRSRKPLPD
-293 TMTAIGLGTPL
+293 TMTAIGLVKPL
-304 SACGHALEANAERH
+304 SACGYALEPNAERH
-318 LRTRVRLGKLYPRE
+318 MRTRQRLGKLYPRD

-342 LCRFSLEELQ
+342 LCHFSLDDLA
-352 YEYPEELVPADES
+352 YEYPQELVPASES

-393 IEKELGLI
+393 IETELGLI

-439 YCLHVTEIDPVSMN
+439 YCLHVTEIDPVQMN

-463 RNEPPDI
+463 RKEPPDI

-491 RHRAALTASLITYRS
+491 RHRAALTASLITYHA
-506 RSALKDVGKALGLEA
+506 RSAIKDVGKALGLEV

-527 SKSQQWWDGPGAVA
+527 TRSQQWWDGPDAVA
-541 AYLAEAGFDAR
+541 RYLAEAGFDAH
-552 SHITRNL
+552 SHITQRL
-559 IRLTQELRNFPR
+559 IQLTQELRTFPR

-585 RLSRLVP
+585 KLSRLVP
-592 IENASMKE
+592 IENATMKD

-613 LKLLKVDVLALGML
+613 LNLLKVDVLALGML

-641 GLPRFRMQDIPRED
+641 GFPKFRVQDIPRED

-676 AQQSMLPRLKPDKYY
+676 AQQSMLPRLKPRAYY

-714 RRKQGLEPIDYAKD
+714 RRKQGLDPVDFAKD

-776 NLAKYQKDLT
+776 NLEKYKTDLSE
-786 DRMLARGYEQ
+786 RMLNRGYEQ
-796 AFIERICK
+796 EFIDRICK

-854 PSQLVQDARRH
+854 PSQLVQDAKRH

-874 TLSDWESTFERR
+874 TVSDWESTFERR
-886 HAEGRRIAADETRLH
+886 DEEGRRILHDETCLH
-901 RQHAVLAAQQL
+901 RRYAVLSAQQL
-912 RNLSLP
+912 RELSLRR
-918 HLKVSRTI
+918 LTVSRTI
-926 RRAARRLTARVFKP
+926 RRAAKRLSARVFQP
-940 ASTYGSRGPAVRL
+940 SNTYGARGPAVRI
-953 GMHLIKGLAR
+953 GMHLIKGLAQG
-963 DAAERIMAARRDAP
+963 AAERIMAARADAQFT
-977 LVDVDDLARRAALTR
+977 DVDDLARRAVLTR
-992 RDLEALAVANAL
+992 RDLEALAAANAL
-1004 VGIAGHRRE
+1004 ASIAGHRRE

-1020 QHAVPKLLRDAPIA
+1020 QHTVPKLLRDAPIT

-1039 LPRASE
+1039 LPRATE
-1045 HREIVDDYASFGLTL
+1045 NREIVDDYASLGLTL

-1067 LRARLARHKFRT
+1067 LRARLAQQRFRT
-1079 AAELAA
+1079 AAELAG

-1090 MARACGIVTVR
+1090 LARACGIVTVR

-1156 STGGERGDR
+1156 ATGGDNAGSLAKVGDM
-1165 ASQGER
+1165 GDVGGGT
-1171 AASADRRNRAWAGNE
+1171 SAK
-1186 ANSTGGP
+1186 GG
-1193 TSGES
+1193 GQEK
-1198 GESGTGEAS
+1198 
-1207 RSGEARRLAG
+1207 
-1217 RKQKGEVVHL
+1217 RKNKGEVVHL

>member
-1 MTTSAPSLPS
+1 MADSQVSGSLEQALVP
-11 QPTFAAHLPPY
+11 QLPPY
-22 AELHCLSNFSFLRG
+22 AELHCLTNFSFLRG
-36 ASHPHELVERAM
+36 ASHPHELVEQAM
-48 SLGYRAL
+48 SCGYSAL
-55 AITDECSLAGVVRAY
+55 AITDECSLAGVVRAH
-70 TAVKEL
+70 TAVKEI
-76 EETQARER
+76 EQERERQR
-84 KEREAKAQQAMRAA
+84 KERDDKAKTAQAGAALEEAVEPAAAKPTCTPQATTQQATTE
-98 APEEITVATA
+98 PETPDQ
-108 ATKHEKKQLPK
+108 EK
-119 DDPPKDA
+119 
-126 PPKDEPPKDEPLKP
+126 LKP

-147 SEFNL
+147 SELNL
-152 TDAEGQPFCTLVA
+152 TDDAGEPFCTLVA
-165 LALNRNG
+165 LATNRNG

-190 CYRIGPED
+190 SYRLGPSD
-198 FTEMLPHL
+198 FTDSLPHL
-206 EHLRGLPDC
+206 EHLKALPDC
-215 VLLLVPQRA
+215 LLILVPQRT

-232 CAHWLASFAA
+232 CVHWLASFAP
-242 QRAWIALELWQ
+242 QRSWIALELWQ
-253 TGSDDLQLDALRM
+253 TGSDDLQIDALRM
-266 ISQDSGLPLVAAGG
+266 ISKASGLPLVAAGG
-280 TLMHVRSRKPLQD
+280 VLMHVRSRKPLQD
-293 TMTAIGLGTPL
+293 TLTAIGLVTPL

-318 LRTRVRLGKLYPRE
+318 MRTRVRLGKLYPRD

-342 LCRFSLEELQ
+342 LCRFSLDELK
-352 YEYPEELVPADES
+352 YEYPEELVPAGES

-373 VMAGAMERWPG
+373 VMAGAMERWPKG
-384 GMDLKRIQQ
+384 IDLKRIDQ
-393 IEKELGLI
+393 IEKELQLI

-411 TVHDIVSFARSRN
+411 TVQDIVSFARSRN

-439 YCLHVTEIDPVSMN
+439 YCLHVTEIDPVHMN

-470 DVDFEH
+470 DIDFEH

-481 VIQYIYAKYG
+481 VIQYIYGKYG
-491 RHRAALTASLITYRS
+491 RHRAALTATLITYHA

-527 SKSQQWWDGPGAVA
+527 SKSQQWWDGTDAVA
-541 AYLAEAGFDAR
+541 KYLAEAGFAAN
-552 SHITRNL
+552 SHITQNL
-559 IRLTQELRNFPR
+559 IRLTKELRNFPR

-585 RLSRLVP
+585 KLSRLVP
-592 IENASMKE
+592 IENATMKD

-613 LKLLKVDVLALGML
+613 LDLLKVDVLALGML

-641 GLPRFRMQDIPRED
+641 GLLKFRMQDIPRED
-655 RAVYEMCGHADTIG
+655 RGVYEMCGHADTIG

-676 AQQSMLPRLKPDKYY
+676 AQQSMLPRLKPNKYY

-714 RRKQGLEPIDYAKD
+714 RRKQGLEAVDYAKD

-755 KYTGEQAD
+755 LYTGEQAD
-763 QLRRAMAA
+763 QLRRVMAA

-776 NLAKYQKDLT
+776 NLAKYQQDLT
-786 DRMLARGYEQ
+786 NRMLKRDYEPE
-796 AFIERICK
+796 FIARICK

-865 GVKVLPPDV
+865 GVQVLPPDV

-886 HAEGRRIAADETRLH
+886 GHEGQRISSSETCLRRQQGALS
-901 RQHAVLAAQQL
+901 AQQFRDMSL
-912 RNLSLP
+912 RRFTLA
-918 HLKVSRTI
+918 RTI
-926 RRAARRLTARVFKP
+926 RRAAKQLTARVFQSSK
-940 ASTYGSRGPAVRL
+940 TYGARGPAVRI
-953 GMHLIKGLAR
+953 GMHLIKGLSQV
-963 DAAERIMAARRDAP
+963 AAERIMAARSDAQFT
-977 LVDVDDLARRAALTR
+977 DVDDLARRAALTR
-992 RDLEALAVANAL
+992 RDLEALAAANAL
-1004 VGIAGHRRE
+1004 VSIAGHRRE
-1013 AWWAVTA
+1013 AWWQVTA
-1020 QHAVPKLLRDAPIA
+1020 QHTVPKLLRDAPIA
-1034 EAPLA
+1034 EAPLT
-1039 LPRASE
+1039 LPQATES
-1045 HREIVDDYASFGLTL
+1045 REIVDDYASIGLTL

-1067 LRARLARHKFRT
+1067 LRERLAKQRFRT

-1085 CRHGT
+1085 CGHGT
-1090 MARACGIVTVR
+1090 LARACGIVTVR

-1121 INVIVWPS
+1121 INVIVWPA

-1136 ALLGSSL
+1136 VLLGSSL

-1156 STGGERGDR
+1156 STGGD
-1165 ASQGER
+1165 S
-1171 AASADRRNRAWAGNE
+1171 AGN
-1186 ANSTGGP
+1186 AMNASKTGN
-1193 TSGES
+1193 
-1198 GESGTGEAS
+1198 AK
-1207 RSGEARRLAG
+1207 
-1217 RKQKGEVVHL
+1217 RKQKGEVIHL
-1227 VAHRLEDYSEWLGEL
+1227 VAHRLEDHSDWLGEL
-1242 ATTSRDFH
+1242 ATASRDFH